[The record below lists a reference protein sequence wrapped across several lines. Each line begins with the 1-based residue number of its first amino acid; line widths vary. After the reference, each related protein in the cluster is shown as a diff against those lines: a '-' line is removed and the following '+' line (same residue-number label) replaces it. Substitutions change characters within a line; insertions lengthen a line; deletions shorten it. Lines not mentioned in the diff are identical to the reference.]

1 MSDNILK
8 GIIQLEAKGVS
19 QTTSQVAS
27 AVGKMEQ
34 GLKKIPN
41 ASNQAS
47 QSLTNLSRVA
57 QDAPYGFIGIANNI
71 NPLLE
76 SFQRLKGTTGSTGGA
91 LKALGKELGGAGG
104 LGLAV
109 GVASSLLV
117 VFGDKLF
124 GAGKAAEKAK
134 SASDALKESINSVF
148 SGVAKEAT
156 EVGSFVAILK
166 SETETRERKL
176 SAIKE
181 LQRIQPGVFANLKLE
196 GSAVIGLE
204 NAYTS
209 YLANL
214 KNVIAAKII
223 QAKLEQKITELL
235 TKQGATLTE
244 SEKFKERLKNITIDA
259 SIKEGKGAG
268 GIKGLISKAL
278 IEDRVES
285 KRQLDLIESDI
296 KGLFDDLDKFS
307 KQIKVP
313 DLKQVKI
320 KPNKIDFD
328 FSVSK
333 DNIKKLDVVTVKE
346 ITLSIQNVFLGG
358 SNVQKII
365 TEKVYDFINAGIAKN
380 VKPLKLQLS
389 EVFIANNNA
398 IAKIRSQAEAL
409 AEAFNDAFQNAFT
422 SGFESIGE
430 SIGAALSGK
439 NIGSGLLGVMSTLLS
454 SLGKAL
460 IKYGII
466 KSGID
471 KIFGPTGFI
480 IPGGVA
486 IGLGVAAIAA
496 AAAFKNFGGARA
508 LGGPVTGGKSYLVG
522 ERGPEIFNP
531 GSNGTIIP
539 NNRINSFGGSG
550 GMSIQ
555 VTGEFV
561 QRGSNLVAVIAQT
574 NRSQNR
580 LR

>member
-47 QSLTNLSRVA
+47 QSLINLSRVA

-91 LKALGKELGGAGG
+91 LKALGKELGGTGG

-196 GSAVIGLE
+196 GSAVIGLDQ
-204 NAYTS
+204 AYTA

-214 KNVIAAKII
+214 KNVLSAKII
-223 QAKLEQKITELL
+223 QAKLEQKIIELL
-235 TKQGATLTE
+235 KLQGVASSQNERALLKGIEAYKKLAQGQKDLFGQPTYFDKTGKQVNTL
-244 SEKFKERLKNITIDA
+244 
-259 SIKEGKGAG
+259 EG
-268 GIKGLISKAL
+268 
-278 IEDRVES
+278 
-285 KRQLDLIESDI
+285 DI
-296 KGLFDDLDKFS
+296 KDLFNELQGFTKG
-307 KQIKVP
+307 IVTP
-313 DLKQVKI
+313 ELVKI
-320 KPNKIDFD
+320 KPKSVDFD

-333 DNIKKLDVVTVKE
+333 DNIKKLNVVTVKE

-358 SNVQKII
+358 SNVQKTI

-398 IAKIRSQAEAL
+398 IAKIRSQAESL

-550 GMSIQ
+550 GVSIQ